1 METIDTKIAPAIRH
15 AGHQMTETD
24 ARAKM
29 DAYINSHRE
38 RAVKTIESIRDV
50 VPQDRVIPAAAMEFK
65 AQEGQLQY
73 IAPSGKK
80 DGAKLTET
88 FHRNALQQIA
98 DRLHAPMTF
107 VDYLTGAH
115 DVEEAEVPDGLP
127 ATAPRPEPI
136 VNRWGAD
143 MLARTLAELASHS
156 PDRYLV
162 RSVNGQARGVL
173 SDSFRR
179 MDCRP
184 GFMTLMEQAHAQ
196 GMIVSDGVF
205 TDTRSSVK
213 IIFPTPLEVF
223 PGEWMVFG
231 NEWSNS
237 DYGRGAENLREFFW
251 RAWCWNGATGETI
264 LRSVHQG
271 KRLSDD
277 IAYQQDTIDAD
288 ARAHALA
295 LRDAAKDGMSERR
308 IKRMIEGIR
317 AANETKIDGKS
328 RADGLKKTLSKA
340 ESEAVVQAFNGADV
354 ENMPAGNTLWRWS
367 NAISWVGGKQEDADR
382 RLDFERLAGEV
393 LKPVM
398 PKTENRAA

>member
-15 AGHQMTETD
+15 GGHEMTESD

-29 DAYINSHRE
+29 DAYINSHRD
-38 RAVKTIESIRDV
+38 RAVKTMESIRDV
-50 VPQDRVIPAAAMEFK
+50 VPQDRVIPAAAIEFK
-65 AQEGQLQY
+65 ADEGQLQY

-80 DGAKLTET
+80 DGQKLVET

-98 DRLHAPMTF
+98 DRLDVPMAYVDRVAAKGQWGLDLLAKDLQEHA
-107 VDYLTGAH
+107 D
-115 DVEEAEVPDGLP
+115 
-127 ATAPRPEPI
+127 
-136 VNRWGAD
+136 
-143 MLARTLAELASHS
+143 HS
-156 PDRYLV
+156 QDRYLV

-213 IIFPTPLEVF
+213 IIFPRPLEVF

-277 IAYQQDTIDAD
+277 IAYEQDTIEAD

-295 LRDAAKDGMSERR
+295 LRDAARDGMSERR
-308 IKRMIEGIR
+308 IHRMIEGIR
-317 AANETKIDGKS
+317 AANETKIDGKA
-328 RADGLKKTLSKA
+328 RAEGLKKTLTKA
-340 ESEAVVQAFNGADV
+340 EAEQVVQAFNGADV

-398 PKTENRAA
+398 PKTEARAA